1 MALRGNKGSKHR
13 YTVEEKL
20 NALKMLDEGLSQVD
34 VEIAKGIPSRTL
46 SRWKTQRAILQAKFD
61 ARNGDIKSNNDKP
74 VTNTNSELNQN
85 GNKDSNEAIPDSNDD
100 KPDIKPDTQDT
111 NKNNDTNNN
120 HDSNDHDNNDQL
132 QSEAYNTGYIDGGND
147 KVEEVASQVE
157 QAYKG
162 YVDPA
167 ELKQALTEA
176 KNGLAQVKVADSGG
190 TKTGSGVN
198 RAHKLELEHRE
209 ISRLSTQAIT
219 EFGKTPKMPLPEP
232 PEETIIAGLTKW
244 DLGALASLGGLAGL
258 AYLATKNKDSGKSD
272 DTNW

>member
-1 MALRGNKGSKHR
+1 MVIRGNKGSKHR

-61 ARNGDIKSNNDKP
+61 ARNGDIKSDNDKP
-74 VTNTNSELNQN
+74 VTNTNSEPNQN

-120 HDSNDHDNNDQL
+120 HDSNDHDSNDHIQI
-132 QSEAYNTGYIDGGND
+132 EAYNDGYIDGGND

-167 ELKQALTEA
+167 ELKQALNEA
-176 KNGLAQVKVADSGG
+176 KNGLARVNVADPAPPS
-190 TKTGSGVN
+190 
-198 RAHKLELEHRE
+198 
-209 ISRLSTQAIT
+209 
-219 EFGKTPKMPLPEP
+219 KTPEMPLPEP

-244 DLGALASLGGLAGL
+244 DLGALACLGGLAGL
-258 AYLATKNKDSGKSD
+258 AYLATKNKDAGKSND
-272 DTNW
+272 DNW